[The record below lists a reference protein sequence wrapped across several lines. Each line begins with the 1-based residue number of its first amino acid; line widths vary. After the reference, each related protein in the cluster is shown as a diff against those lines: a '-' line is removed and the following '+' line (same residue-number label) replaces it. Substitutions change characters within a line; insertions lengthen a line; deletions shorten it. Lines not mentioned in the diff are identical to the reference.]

1 MSDKTIDLDQ
11 HRGMKAQKA
20 TELRRLLAD
29 VEANE
34 RALRLRQDELQ
45 AHMVAAPA
53 ANWGEAVEKVRYVL
67 GLYTTGLASE
77 DTRGRALVAAVLED
91 LERLAR
97 QLNDDRSSTAPA
109 THGDS
114 MTVAP
119 TAASHPS
126 AVNPDRQDVLKEIG
140 RKWSKFSPQDLADIV
155 TNDQLVGEIVK
166 RYGLKAEA
174 AQREVDILM
183 DGRNLSP

>member
-11 HRGMKAQKA
+11 HRGMEAQKA

-53 ANWGEAVEKVRYVL
+53 ANLGEAVEKVRYVL
-67 GLYTTGLASE
+67 GLYTTSLATE
-77 DTRGRALVAAVLED
+77 DTRGRTLVAAVLED
-91 LERLAR
+91 LERLTR
-97 QLNDDRSSTAPA
+97 RPNDDCSSAAPA
-109 THGDS
+109 HADS

-119 TAASHPS
+119 TAAGRPS

-166 RYGLKAEA
+166 RYGLKPEA